1 MQKLIGF
8 LAAIVIGLSLSGCS
22 TVSPYSVRVNGY
34 TAPGAP
40 APIKPG
46 GFFCVVENKESK
58 NPLLEAEVKGKI
70 TKLLESRGY
79 PVTSLDKADYCL
91 LFAYGMGEPRSAGAA
106 APDYFGSVGWGV
118 GGGYGWGGGWGGW
131 GGPSVAIGI
140 PWGGSATSATLYERW
155 LLIKV
160 VPASAYR
167 TRQDAPPVWVGEAR
181 SVGPSSDLRMVLNYL
196 LVADFKEFGKNTG
209 QAVPMEIDAENPEV
223 YSLTH

>member
-22 TVSPYSVRVNGY
+22 TVSTFTIKVNGY
-34 TAPGAP
+34 TDPGTTGQL
-40 APIKPG
+40 KPG
-46 GFFCVVENKESK
+46 DSFCVIENQEAK
-58 NPLLEAEVKGKI
+58 NPLLEKEIKEKI
-70 TKLLESRGY
+70 NKLLLTHGY
-79 PVTSLDKADYCL
+79 PTTTFEKADYFL
-91 LFAYGMGEPRSAGAA
+91 FFAYGMGEPRSAGAA
-106 APDYFGSVGWGV
+106 APDYYGSLGWGW
-118 GGGYGWGGGWGGW
+118 GGGYGWGGWGGW

-167 TRQDAPPVWVGEAR
+167 ARQDAPPVWVGEAR
-181 SVGPSSDLRMVLNYL
+181 SVGVSSDLRMVLNYL